1 MFRRVFERK
10 EERNRDSSVM
20 NSRTGSSQPG
30 YSTLVTATALLVV
43 STRLAHNCLPAVLK
57 QLLASSCSLILSLF
71 KLTTGAVSFISLLCL
86 AAAQFIVTSE
96 IGHRPCTSTQ
106 LLLCQVP
113 LAPCTST
120 ELTHAISC
128 HRSSPRTAVFL
139 VGDCSTAA
147 YSSAMVSSLRWITPA
162 PVTCF

>member
-1 MFRRVFERK
+1 
-10 EERNRDSSVM
+10 
-20 NSRTGSSQPG
+20 
-30 YSTLVTATALLVV
+30 
-43 STRLAHNCLPAVLK
+43 
-57 QLLASSCSLILSLF
+57 
-71 KLTTGAVSFISLLCL
+71 
-86 AAAQFIVTSE
+86 
-96 IGHRPCTSTQ
+96 

-162 PVTCF
+162 PVTCFWLALTQWSWLAFYFDLYRTGHSRTCCHHRSMLPPTPHQRAHKSHGKP